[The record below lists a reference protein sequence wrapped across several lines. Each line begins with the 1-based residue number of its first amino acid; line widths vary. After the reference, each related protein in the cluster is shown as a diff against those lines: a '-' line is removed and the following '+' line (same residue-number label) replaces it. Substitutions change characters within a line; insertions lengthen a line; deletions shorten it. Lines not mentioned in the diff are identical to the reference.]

1 MSRRFL
7 VLSFILGLI
16 LSLASCAGLSQPSPK
31 IEYFTLEYEPPAA
44 TGSGPLPWV
53 IKVERFSA
61 APFHNSAQILYR
73 DRAYGRTAYTHDRW
87 RSTPP
92 DLVSYFLS
100 RDLKHSG
107 LFRAVLPYDTG
118 QPHSLVLEGSV
129 DEFLEWDMEDSWEA
143 VLTFTVT
150 FMVAKE
156 PDVSKRVLFQKTY
169 HAKRPCTHRN
179 PRALAEAMSLA
190 MADLSTEVIRDVY
203 AALPK

>member
-7 VLSFILGLI
+7 VLPFILGLI
-16 LSLASCAGLSQPSPK
+16 LGPASCANLGQPSPK
-31 IEYFTLEYEPPAA
+31 IEYYTLEYEPPSA
-44 TGSGPLPWV
+44 TRSGPLPFV
-53 IKVERFSA
+53 IKVEGFSA
-61 APFHNSAQILYR
+61 APFHNSTRIVYR
-73 DRAYGRTAYTHDRW
+73 DRSYARTAYTREKW
-87 RSTPP
+87 RSAPP
-92 DLVSYFLS
+92 DLVTYFLA

-107 LFRAVLPYDTG
+107 RFKAVLPYDTG
-118 QPHSLVLEGSV
+118 QGYSHVLEGSV